1 MMSLAAEHGVRY
13 TGVMIENYEDETDGK
28 IKKQTDTQRFQYF
41 GNMILHQG
49 GELGYHGYNHQPLSL
64 SNVDY
69 GDVLPYKTWISMKAI
84 QDAFFFLLLRVHLKV
99 VHTPT
104 ALFRETSLFQNGS
117 VHQMHPVLL
126 SVLWKYDP
134 ASGWRTGLPWV

>member
-1 MMSLAAEHGVRY
+1 
-13 TGVMIENYEDETDGK
+13 MIDGGG
-28 IKKQTDTQRFQYF
+28 

-84 QDAFFFLLLRVHLKV
+84 QDAFGELIRFGKEMFPG
-99 VHTPT
+99 T
-104 ALFRETSLFQNGS
+104 E
-117 VHQMHPVLL
+117 L
-126 SVLWKYDP
+126 SVYVPPSMYSQKKEEKCWLKN
-134 ASGWRTGLPWV
+134 SRRSEQ